1 MCVCLFMKFC
11 AWISRKKNCY
21 VAMGG
26 LLQWFLSNKHCFL
39 TNDDLNWHNSKN
51 SFLNWS
57 IFYLRL
63 KITSSHNAESQ
74 MKFKRPHN
82 DTFLTSKV
90 AVLRFNLVSHVSIS
104 LSYTM
109 YEYDITF
116 FFFPV
121 NKDRNSLW
129 S

>member
-1 MCVCLFMKFC
+1 
-11 AWISRKKNCY
+11 
-21 VAMGG
+21 
-26 LLQWFLSNKHCFL
+26 
-39 TNDDLNWHNSKN
+39 
-51 SFLNWS
+51 
-57 IFYLRL
+57 
-63 KITSSHNAESQ
+63 

>member
-1 MCVCLFMKFC
+1 
-11 AWISRKKNCY
+11 
-21 VAMGG
+21 
-26 LLQWFLSNKHCFL
+26 
-39 TNDDLNWHNSKN
+39 
-51 SFLNWS
+51 
-57 IFYLRL
+57 
-63 KITSSHNAESQ
+63 
-74 MKFKRPHN
+74 MKFKRPLN

-116 FFFPV
+116 FPV